1 MIQQINDLIKRN
13 RRIIDYLFWGGMTT
27 LVSWGSYSLF
37 YKILNNINMNGFS
50 FWGRKIDTQILL
62 SNILSWICAVLFAF
76 ITNKLW
82 VFRSK
87 SMKPSVV
94 INEAVKFVSARIAT
108 GIFEIVAVPLLVAL
122 GLNQSVF
129 GVNGMVAKIV
139 VSIVVVVLNYI
150 LSILFVFAKS

>member
-1 MIQQINDLIKRN
+1 
-13 RRIIDYLFWGGMTT
+13 
-27 LVSWGSYSLF
+27 
-37 YKILNNINMNGFS
+37 MNGFS